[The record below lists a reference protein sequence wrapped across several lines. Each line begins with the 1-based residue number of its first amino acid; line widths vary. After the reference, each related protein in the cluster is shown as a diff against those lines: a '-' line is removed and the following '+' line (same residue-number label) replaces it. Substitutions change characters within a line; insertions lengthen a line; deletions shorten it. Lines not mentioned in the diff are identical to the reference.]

1 MILEGEAEGNN
12 NYFVI
17 ITDEN
22 GNVIPDAT
30 LTSEHIGECFTVT
43 VANECND
50 QSCWGTI
57 CVEDKIPPV
66 IECTDVTVSCGT
78 SLDPVFAPPVTGTA
92 VESVTTN
99 LPIGPNAGAV
109 TTQQFILDV
118 PANAVITDV
127 DITVDL
133 AHTWVGDL
141 TVQLVSPAGT
151 TVLLVDQLC
160 GSVDN
165 WDNVTF
171 DDQAG
176 LAVSTA
182 CSPIPPALAG
192 SVIPQG
198 ALSDINGQSAVGAW
212 TLVITD
218 QVGGDGGTLN
228 FASLDVEYYLS
239 VPSAPFASD
248 ACGEV
253 ELTYTDSESGDAC
266 EELTLTRTW
275 TATDGSGNTA
285 TCIQNITITPLTLG
299 NIDFPEAYVGVC
311 GESILPDVTG
321 WPTVDGTPITDEN
334 NLCNIL

>member
-1 MILEGEAEGNN
+1 M
-12 NYFVI
+12 
-17 ITDEN
+17 
-22 GNVIPDAT
+22 
-30 LTSEHIGECFTVT
+30 
-43 VANECND
+43 
-50 QSCWGTI
+50 
-57 CVEDKIPPV
+57 
-66 IECTDVTVSCGT
+66 
-78 SLDPVFAPPVTGTA
+78 FAPPVTGTA

-334 NLCNIL
+334 NLCNIFVGYWDKELTECGGGRKIVRTIK

>member
-1 MILEGEAEGNN
+1 MCIR
-12 NYFVI
+12 
-17 ITDEN
+17 DR
-22 GNVIPDAT
+22 
-30 LTSEHIGECFTVT
+30 
-43 VANECND
+43 
-50 QSCWGTI
+50 
-57 CVEDKIPPV
+57 
-66 IECTDVTVSCGT
+66 
-78 SLDPVFAPPVTGTA
+78 
-92 VESVTTN
+92 
-99 LPIGPNAGAV
+99 
-109 TTQQFILDV
+109 
-118 PANAVITDV
+118 
-127 DITVDL
+127 
-133 AHTWVGDL
+133 
-141 TVQLVSPAGT
+141 
-151 TVLLVDQLC
+151 
-160 GSVDN
+160 
-165 WDNVTF
+165 DNVTF

-321 WPTVDGTPITDEN
+321 LSLIH
-334 NLCNIL
+334 I